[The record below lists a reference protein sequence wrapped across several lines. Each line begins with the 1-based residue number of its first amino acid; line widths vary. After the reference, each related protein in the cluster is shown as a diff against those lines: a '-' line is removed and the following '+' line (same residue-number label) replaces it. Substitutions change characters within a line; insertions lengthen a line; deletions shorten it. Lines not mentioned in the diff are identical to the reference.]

1 MPNCYGAKKASPVTD
16 TDFQQLDGFVAYAEK
31 RFKLPLLAGCFDDR
45 RQDPDIPSRAVG
57 LSLVLGEVV
66 KIPSFLQLQE
76 ETKLPQWQRWVGYL
90 SPISDDTFG
99 YATNRMNPEKLR
111 RAGSFINRRLKR
123 GKAFEENKTNGLLV
137 VSLDA
142 NEQFCSD
149 HRCCQDCL
157 IREVSCK
164 DAQGQEAKKTQYYHK
179 QVYAQLSGPKL
190 SVILDVEPMRPGEEE
205 CAAALRLLRRMRQTY
220 GPRFFDVVVVD
231 SWYTN
236 GPFLKTVVEELG
248 WPVIA
253 VLKQE
258 RYDIYKEALALT
270 QGQPTQVVERGEEPH
285 QRRVEIWDV
294 PSLRFSD
301 TYTEPVRVVRVRE
314 RWTERTRKGKAWK
327 VEQKEQTWI
336 WVVAGDLGAYD
347 GAAIRDL
354 GHLRWKIENNAF
366 GELTQH
372 WHLTHCAHHQ
382 PVAILSLLWIKIIA
396 FTLFHAFAIL
406 HGKLFRLGKITLQ
419 ELRKRIYRSL
429 LCGCSIPCFS
439 G

>member
-1 MPNCYGAKKASPVTD
+1 MPNSYGENTALPVND
-16 TDFQQLDGFVAYAEK
+16 TDFHQLDQFVCYAEK
-31 RFKLPLLAGCFDDR
+31 RFALPLLAGCFGDS
-45 RQDPDIPSRAVG
+45 RQEPAIPSRAVG
-57 LSLVLGEVV
+57 LSLILGEVV
-66 KIPSFLQLQE
+66 HIPSFLQLE
-76 ETKLPQWQRWVGYL
+76 AETKLPQWQRWVGYL
-90 SPISDDTFG
+90 NPISDDTLG
-99 YATNRMNPEKLR
+99 YAAERMNPEKLR
-111 RAGSFINRRLKR
+111 RAGIFINRKLKR
-123 GKAFEENKTNGLLV
+123 GKAFEENKINGLLV

-149 HRCCQDCL
+149 HRRCGDCL
-157 IREVSCK
+157 TREVTCK
-164 DAQGQEAKKTQYYHK
+164 DARGQEVKRTQYYHK

-205 CAAALRLLRRMRQTY
+205 CAAALRLLRRMRQRY
-220 GPRFFDVVVVD
+220 GPRFFDLVVVD

-236 GPFLKTVVEELG
+236 GPFLKTVAQELG

-258 RYDIYKEALALT
+258 RYDIYSEALALT
-270 QGQPTQVVERGEEPH
+270 QGKPTQVVERGEGPH
-285 QRRVEIWDV
+285 KRQVEIWDV

-314 RWTERTRKGKAWK
+314 RWTERTRQGKEWK
-327 VEQKEQTWI
+327 TEQKEQTWI
-336 WVVAGDLGAYD
+336 WVVAGGLDGYN
-347 GAAIRDL
+347 GAAIRDW

-372 WHLTHCAHHQ
+372 WHLTHCAHHH
-382 PVAILSLLWIKIIA
+382 PVAIACLLWIKIVA
-396 FTLFHAFAIL
+396 FTLFHAFALL

-429 LCGCSIPCFS
+429 LCGCPVRCFS